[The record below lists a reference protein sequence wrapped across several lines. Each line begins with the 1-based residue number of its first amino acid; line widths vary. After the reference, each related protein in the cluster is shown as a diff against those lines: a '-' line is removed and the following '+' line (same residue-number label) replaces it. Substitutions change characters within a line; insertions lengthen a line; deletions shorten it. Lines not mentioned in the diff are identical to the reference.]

1 MSYPVKIKV
10 GGLHTIAGD
19 IPIFRP
25 THLIGILDPDTP
37 EPAAYGHAPD
47 EREAMLLRFLDRESV
62 LEHGPQVPHVEQ
74 IWDFIGRAH
83 GAASNRQVR
92 LFVHCHAGASRS
104 TAIAYLA
111 LLHRH
116 GIDAAEAAFG
126 ELLQVTNKPW
136 PNRRLVALAD
146 ELLSAQGKLLQPL
159 DVYREAH
166 PRRLPAYLR
175 LHLRRAAK
183 DPVYGDV
190 IGTAKWRNFKR

>member
-1 MSYPVKIKV
+1 MSHPVKIKV
-10 GGLHTIAGD
+10 GGLHTIAQD

-37 EPAAYGHAPD
+37 EPDAYGHAPD

-62 LEHGPQVPHVEQ
+62 LEHGPQAPHVEQ
-74 IWDFIGRAH
+74 IWDFIGRAYS
-83 GAASNRQVR
+83 AAQNGQVR

-116 GIDAAEAAFG
+116 GVDAAEAAFG

-159 DVYREAH
+159 DVYREEN
-166 PRRLPAYLR
+166 PRRLQAYLR
-175 LHLRRAAK
+175 LHLRRAAV
-183 DPVYGDV
+183 DPIYGDV